1 MTNLPDNL
9 PTKKKVELLKL
20 MEEQRR
26 RATIKS
32 VKGGI
37 PNPLQWAYMYRRI
50 DDKPFSLENF
60 RPLKQIYTD
69 DHEQLVVM
77 KPAQVGVSEMAV
89 TRTMHA
95 LDVGARY
102 WQTGK
107 SGLNVAYLF
116 PTGGALSDF
125 SKERMTGIQQEHR
138 HIAGMFEGGF
148 EGIGFKQ
155 AGASYLYLR
164 STWIGGKGHNR
175 AGQALL
181 SFPAD
186 VLILDEYDR
195 MDPAAVAL
203 AEKRMRAST
212 VARELNVS
220 TPTLPGKGIH
230 QIFLQSDQ
238 HVWEV
243 PCPSCGAWVEMDFFR
258 DVRAEPDKQASRD
271 ARHAVPFE
279 TWREWDREVLLRC
292 RWTVHC
298 PSCKHALDRTA
309 TGRWVA
315 RNPDVTSIRGYHVPA
330 LAFPVVNL
338 AKLAVNATS
347 EDPTQLEEF
356 FRSDLGVPYET
367 EGSNVTDSML
377 DAAGAMPLVGPPYT
391 NVCMG
396 VDVGSRFHF
405 QIAGLAKDG
414 VREILEMGSVRSW
427 DALTDLLNKHAVR
440 RCIIDA
446 LPELHGAKTWADE
459 HKGRVFRAFYPN
471 STQGKAL
478 KGELYQV
485 NDEDRTI
492 SINRTMAMDAV
503 YARLLGGKER
513 WRKLVV
519 QQQEVRAH
527 MKAPIRVLAED
538 SSGQPI
544 ASWTHIAP
552 DHLYHASVYC
562 LIASLL
568 KPKTRPGVIAQA
580 VTTGWNPR

>member
-1 MTNLPDNL
+1 
-9 PTKKKVELLKL
+9 
-20 MEEQRR
+20 
-26 RATIKS
+26 
-32 VKGGI
+32 
-37 PNPLQWAYMYRRI
+37 
-50 DDKPFSLENF
+50 
-60 RPLKQIYTD
+60 
-69 DHEQLVVM
+69 
-77 KPAQVGVSEMAV
+77 
-89 TRTMHA
+89 
-95 LDVGARY
+95 
-102 WQTGK
+102 
-107 SGLNVAYLF
+107 
-116 PTGGALSDF
+116 
-125 SKERMTGIQQEHR
+125 MTGIMQEHR
-138 HIAGMFEGGF
+138 HIAGMFHGGF

-230 QIFLQSDQ
+230 QIYLQSDQ
-238 HVWEV
+238 HVWEI
-243 PCPSCGAWVEMDFFR
+243 PCPSCGHWQELDFFR
-258 DVRAEPDKQASRD
+258 DVRAEPGTQTTKNGSGAQ
-271 ARHAVPFE
+271 PYE
-279 TWREWDREVLLRC
+279 TWREWDREDLLRS

-298 PSCKHALDRTA
+298 EHCHGVVDRTA
-309 TGRWVA
+309 MGRWVS

-330 LAFPVVNL
+330 LAFPVISL

-367 EGSNVTDSML
+367 EGSNITDAML
-377 DAAGAMPLVGPPYT
+377 DAIGAMPLSPGPWT
-391 NVCMG
+391 NVTMG

-414 VREILEMGSVRSW
+414 VREVLEMGAVRSW
-427 DALTDLLNKHAVR
+427 DALTELLHKWSVR

-471 STQGKAL
+471 STHGKAL
-478 KGELYQV
+478 GGELYLL
-485 NDEDRTI
+485 NEDDRTI
-492 SINRTMAMDAV
+492 NINRTMAMDAV
-503 YARLLGGKER
+503 YARVLSQKER
-513 WRKLVV
+513 WRKVIV
-519 QQQEVRAH
+519 QSQEVKAH
-527 MKAPIRVLAED
+527 MKAPIRVMSED
-538 SSGQPI
+538 STGQPI

-562 LIASLL
+562 LVASLL
-568 KPKTRPGVIAQA
+568 KPKGRPGAIAQA
-580 VTTGWNPR
+580 VTSGWSPE